1 MTRSDQSRMR
11 ENIGYFFMLRITFI
25 LKGVHRNL
33 GVHCSRA
40 RSLLMDEKIWNPAL
54 IEVSLFPQGAFLI

>member
-1 MTRSDQSRMR
+1 
-11 ENIGYFFMLRITFI
+11 MLRITFI

-54 IEVSLFPQGAFLI
+54 IEVRLFPQGAFLI